1 MQLFASI
8 TIFASF
14 NDLNETTNKS
24 IFKRVYVGYNMLR
37 NGFRQCCRQII
48 RLNETFFKSIT
59 SGALLAAIGK
69 DNDNRMFPIAWAV
82 VDGEN
87 QRSWT

>member
-48 RLNETFFKSIT
+48 GLNETFFKSIT
-59 SGALLAAIGK
+59 CGALLAAIRK
-69 DNDNRMFPIAWAV
+69 DNDNRMFPIAWVV